1 MTLGDL
7 TRAEHFDAPYATVIV
22 DKLEG
27 LGLVARTAHPDD
39 NRRKLVTLTTKDLRA
54 VALADEVLEAPP
66 DALKELTESE
76 LKKLA
81 LLTLMWVNSPPK
93 SRVVC
98 EAS

>member
-1 MTLGDL
+1 
-7 TRAEHFDAPYATVIV
+7 
-22 DKLEG
+22 
-27 LGLVARTAHPDD
+27 
-39 NRRKLVTLTTKDLRA
+39 VTLTTKGQRA
-54 VALADEVLEAPP
+54 VAVADEVLEAPP

-81 LLTLMWVNSPPK
+81 LLTLMWVTSPPK